1 MNHQKYTE
9 ISEECNRYGAKL
21 IAVSK
26 TKPVAQIKEFY
37 DAGHR
42 AFGEN
47 KVQELVDKKAQ
58 LPPDMEWHLIGH
70 LQSNKVKYI
79 APFVALIHGV
89 DNEKLLI
96 EINKQGQKIG
106 RKINILLQVYIA
118 QEETKFG
125 WSEEDLMQ
133 FLNKKKHQNLDYTN
147 ICGLMGMATNTANL
161 SQIRK
166 EFNGLKLLFDKLTQS
181 FFDQKNDFNT
191 LSMGMSSDYK
201 IALEEGATMI
211 RIGSMLFGER

>member
-1 MNHQKYTE
+1 MNHQKYIE

-26 TKPVAQIKEFY
+26 TKTVAQIKEFY

-47 KVQELVDKKAQ
+47 KVQELLDKKEQ
-58 LPPDMEWHLIGH
+58 LPTDIEWHLIGH

-89 DNEKLLI
+89 DNEKLLL

-106 RKINILLQVYIA
+106 RKINVLFQVYIA

-125 WSEEDLMQ
+125 WSKEELIL
-133 FLNKKKHQNLDYTN
+133 FLQEQKHQNIDYIN
-147 ICGLMGMATNTANL
+147 ICGLMGMATNTDSEA
-161 SQIRK
+161 QIRK
-166 EFNGLKLLFDKLTQS
+166 EFSGLKLFFDKLKQD
-181 FFDQKNDFNT
+181 FFEQEKDFNI

-201 IALEEGATMI
+201 IALEEGASMI
-211 RIGSMLFGER
+211 RIGSTLFGER